1 MPAARGLL
9 HAFACSAVCV
19 MFALMGARASASTN
33 AFSQLHWRSIG
44 PAVPGGRVSA
54 VAGSDT
60 ERFLY
65 YIGCAGGV
73 YKTTNGGASW
83 DAVFTNKPVASIGAI
98 VVSPSNP
105 NDVWV
110 GTGEGNVR
118 ADVSYGKGVYR
129 SRDGAK
135 TWTFLGLERTSQISK
150 ILVDPIQR
158 DTALVAALGS
168 PYIGNPERGVFRTT
182 DGGKSWTKT
191 LYLGPST
198 GASDLAWDAA
208 HPNVVFAGMWQFR
221 RQPWKITSGGPRGGL
236 YRSRDGG
243 VHWERLQGQGL
254 PTGIT
259 GRIGVAVAP
268 GHSKRVY
275 AIIESKQGYVWRS
288 DDGGNHWQKTAA
300 YSNVNERPWY
310 FSHLFVDPADPN
322 HVYALSVDF
331 SQSRDGGQTFKAI
344 DNAQNVDYHALWLSS
359 DGRRLIAGHDAGW
372 ALSVDRGKTW
382 DWRLN
387 VAISQTYHI
396 GYDLQNPYHVCGGF
410 QDAETFCGPSNSLN
424 PEGILNRDW
433 FGLNGSDGTWVWPDP
448 LDPQIIW
455 NATYFGDLGLYDSHS
470 SEEADISPLQHD
482 FDAIGTLGS
491 RYRFGWEAP
500 IAFSPQ
506 DGHVAY
512 YGGNVL
518 FTTTDRGQHWKVM
531 SPDLTLNDPA
541 HHQVSG
547 GPITI
552 EGAGAE
558 FYDLIFDIGPSPVE
572 PGLIWLGLDDGLIWL
587 TRDNGATW
595 HNVSVKGIAPYGRV
609 STVEPSRTSGGR
621 AYAVIDRHLLGDRT
635 PYIFKTDDYGA
646 TWQRITR
653 GLPADV
659 YAHVVRED
667 PRNAHV
673 LYAGLEQ
680 GMWVSFNDGV
690 DWRSMQI
697 DLPTTSVRD
706 VRVHPTAND
715 LIIGTHGNSLFILD
729 DLAPF
734 QDYDAAKTALNYLF
748 APRTAYLFSL
758 WEPEQPGAGTSA
770 PLGAFAGENPAY
782 GAILSYYFRAKSKR
796 APTIEVVDST
806 GRVVRHLGKD
816 DGVTS
821 VAGVNRV
828 AWNITEDGPVKWRG
842 TAKWN
847 QGPDD
852 GPEAIPGAYT
862 VRLHDGQTT
871 LTRDLTVAA
880 DPRAPWTHEQYVERH
895 TFLSELFTDESNV
908 DAALNR
914 LDDLRKQLDDRR
926 RRLAARR
933 SSGQLIAQVGAAAMR
948 AEAIFSTLTSNPKA
962 GQDSDFLPDQV
973 RERIQYVI
981 GSVTTPLGMGTGDYG
996 ASYLGPPQDAQY
1008 REAAEVRALY
1018 ETRMS
1023 AYDRFLKDDVGALSA
1038 ALRAAGL
1045 KPIRV

>member
-1 MPAARGLL
+1 VRAARGWLRVL
-9 HAFACSAVCV
+9 TCVAVCV
-19 MFALMGARASASTN
+19 TFALTRAIASDSSS
-33 AFSQLHWRSIG
+33 AFSKLHWRSIG
-44 PAVPGGRVSA
+44 PAVPGGRVPA
-54 VAGSDT
+54 VAGSDK
-60 ERFLY
+60 EPFLY
-65 YIGCAGGV
+65 YIGSAGGV

-83 DAVFTNKPVASIGAI
+83 DAVFTDKPVASIGAI
-98 VVSPSNP
+98 AISASNP

-110 GTGEGNVR
+110 GTGEGNPR
-118 ADVSYGKGVYR
+118 ADISYGKGVYR

-135 TWTFLGLERTSQISK
+135 TWTFLGLERASQITK
-150 ILVDPIQR
+150 ILVDPMHP
-158 DTALVAALGS
+158 DTALVAALGN
-168 PYIGNPERGVFRTT
+168 PFVDNPERGVFRTT
-182 DGGKSWTKT
+182 DGGKTWTKT

-198 GASDLAWDAA
+198 GASDLAWDPAQ
-208 HPNVVFAGMWQFR
+208 PSVVFAGMWQFR
-221 RQPWKITSGGPRGGL
+221 RQPWKITSGGPAGGL

-243 VHWERLQGQGL
+243 VHWVRLQGHGL

-268 GHSKRVY
+268 RHPKRVY
-275 AIIESKQGYVWRS
+275 AVIESKQGYVWRS
-288 DDGGNHWQKTAA
+288 DDGGDHWQRTAA

-359 DGRRLIAGHDAGW
+359 DGRRILAGHDAGW
-372 ALSVDRGKTW
+372 ALSVDHGKTW

-387 VAISQTYHI
+387 VPIGQTYHI
-396 GYDLQNPYHVCGGF
+396 GYDLQNPYQVCGGF

-424 PEGILNRDW
+424 PQGVLNRDW
-433 FGLNGSDGTWVWPDP
+433 FALNASDGTWVWPDP
-448 LDPQIIW
+448 LDPHIIW
-455 NATYFGDLGLYDSHS
+455 NGTYGGDLGLFDTRSQ
-470 SEEADISPLQHD
+470 EQADISPFQHD
-482 FDAIGTLGS
+482 FNAIGTLGS

-512 YGGNVL
+512 FGGNVL
-518 FTTTDRGQHWKVM
+518 FTTADRGQHWKVM

-558 FYDLIFDIGPSPVE
+558 FYDLIFDIGPSSVE

-595 HNVSVKGIAPYGRV
+595 HNVSIKGMAPYGRV
-609 STVEPSRTSGGR
+609 STVEPSRASGER
-621 AYAVIDRHLLGDRT
+621 AYAVVDRHLLGDRR
-635 PYIFKTDDYGA
+635 PYIFSTNDYGA

-659 YAHVVRED
+659 YAHVIRED

-680 GMWVSFNDGV
+680 GMWVSFNDGA

-706 VRVHPTAND
+706 LRVHPIAND

-729 DLAPF
+729 DLTPF
-734 QDYDAAKTALNYLF
+734 QDFDAAKAARSYLF
-748 APRTAYLFSL
+748 TPRTAYLFSL
-758 WEPEQPGAGTSA
+758 WEPEQQGSGTSA
-770 PLGAFAGENPAY
+770 PLGVFAGENPSY
-782 GAILSYYFRAKSKR
+782 GAILSYYFGAKKKR
-796 APTIEVVDST
+796 TPAIEIVDAA
-806 GRVVRHLGKD
+806 GHVVRHLGKS

-821 VAGVNRV
+821 AAGVNRV
-828 AWNITEDGPVKWRG
+828 AWNLTEDGPVKWRG
-842 TAKWN
+842 TPKWN

-862 VRLHDGQTT
+862 VRLRDGRTL
-871 LTRDLTVAA
+871 LTRDLTVAP

-895 TFLSELFTDESNV
+895 AFLSELFSEESNV
-908 DAALNR
+908 DVALNR
-914 LDDLRKQLDDRR
+914 LDALRTQLEKRR
-926 RRLAARR
+926 RELAARR
-933 SSGQLIAQVGAAAMR
+933 ASGLLLAQLDAVAKR
-948 AEAIFSTLTSNPKA
+948 SEAIFATLTSNPKA
-962 GQDSDFLPDQV
+962 GQDSDFLPDRL
-973 RERIQYVI
+973 RERIEYVI

-996 ASYLGPPQDAQY
+996 ASYLGPPQDAHY
-1008 REAAEVRALY
+1008 KEAAEVRVLY

-1023 AYDRFLKDDVGALSA
+1023 AYERFLKEDVA
-1038 ALRAAGL
+1038 ALNAALHKKGSSHS
-1045 KPIRV
+1045 